1 MTASPHLEPVPSDGA
16 PSSPHAVDA
25 ENVILGAIL
34 LNGQK
39 DYDTVG
45 DIVDAE
51 DFFAPRNRLIFRTC
65 GFLGAGGRHIDS
77 ITVANALRTESKLDD
92 AGGIDYLAELM
103 AIAAPS
109 ANLVE
114 YARIVRDKAL
124 LRKMIEALDDSRADA
139 YKPGQAEVGQLLDRA
154 EARILEV
161 GQRMD
166 DARRGL
172 VSIVKETTTFENR
185 TIDAFE
191 RGRPIEGIKTGVADL
206 DRMTTGLHPGDLVI
220 VAGRPGAGKTAFA
233 LQIAR
238 RVAGEDGGDKNG
250 VGIFSLE
257 MSAEQVIMR
266 WLSNVTKIP
275 GVKLRTGKVNPVEI
289 NRMSG
294 EADALRDLPLFIDD
308 SGALNI
314 LELARARA
322 AAVARIAARQKTPV
336 AGRRRLF
343 AVAERRKRQPQRK
356 PRHRNRGHLART
368 QNAGERTFD
377 SGRGV
382 VATFARRSKPPR
394 QAPAIV
400 GFARIGGDRA
410 RRRCRLVFAPR
421 KAAARFFRS
430 RLRRCVRSVRRHRSR
445 RRQAA
450 QRADRQV
457 FAALSQIVA
466 CISRRPK
473 RAQAMVARPRR
484 RPKTRSTAAFERLRC
499 AFAKAASWP
508 IQPSKCIGWSMTSNR
523 IRCFCRGAS
532 ASRSRAAM
540 TKDADGG
547 AEKNQIVQATL
558 HLRHRGLR
566 ASFATEN
573 RHRQPTAIDMKLAA
587 GALKSLSGKWRFF
600 ARR

>member
-25 ENVILGAIL
+25 ENVMLGAIL

-51 DFFAPRNRLIFRTC
+51 DFFAPRNRLIFRAC
-65 GFLGAGGRHIDS
+65 GFLGASGRHIDA
-77 ITVANALRTESKLDD
+77 IIIANALKAEGKLDD
-92 AGGIDYLAELM
+92 AGGVDYLAELM
-103 AIAAPS
+103 TIAAPS
-109 ANLVE
+109 DSLGE
-114 YARIVRDKAL
+114 YARIVREMAL
-124 LRKMIEALDDSRADA
+124 LRKMIEALDDSRAEA
-139 YKPGQAEVGQLLDRA
+139 YKPGQVEVGQLLDRA

-191 RGRPIEGIKTGVADL
+191 RGRPIEGIKTGIADL

-314 LELARARA
+314 LELRARARRLWRELRRDKKRLSLVVVDYLQLLSA
-322 AAVARIAARQKTPV
+322 ESGSRNENRATEIAAISRGLKTLAKELSTPV
-336 AGRRRLF
+336 VALSQLSRAGQNRPDKRPQLSDLRESGAIEQDADVVLF
-343 AVAERRKRQPQRK
+343 LHQE
-356 PRHRNRGHLART
+356 
-368 QNAGERTFD
+368 
-377 SGRGV
+377 
-382 VATFARRSKPPR
+382 KPPPDSSDPGY
-394 QAPAIV
+394 ADA
-400 GFARIGGDRA
+400 FD
-410 RRRCRLVFAPR
+410 
-421 KAAARFFRS
+421 
-430 RLRRCVRSVRRHRSR
+430 SVRRHRSR

-457 FAALSQIVA
+457 FAALSQIVPVF
-466 CISRRPK
+466 SRRPK
-473 RAQAMVARPRR
+473 RAQIRRAAARPRR

-508 IQPSKCIGWSMTSNR
+508 IRLSKCIGWSMTSNR

-532 ASRSRAAM
+532 ASRSRAATM
-540 TKDADGG
+540 KKRTA
-547 AEKNQIVQATL
+547 AERKIKWCRRLCICVIAACAPRLRPKTAT
-558 HLRHRGLR
+558 
-566 ASFATEN
+566 AS
-573 RHRQPTAIDMKLAA
+573 
-587 GALKSLSGKWRFF
+587 
-600 ARR
+600 RRPSI

>member
-139 YKPGQAEVGQLLDRA
+139 YKPGQVEVGQLLDRA

-314 LELARARA
+314 LELRARAR
-322 AAVARIAARQKTPV
+322 RLWREL
-336 AGRRRLF
+336 RRDKKRLSL
-343 AVAERRKRQPQRK
+343 VVVDYLQLLSAESGSRNEK
-356 PRHRNRGHLART
+356 PRHRNCGHLART

-377 SGRGV
+377 SGCGV
-382 VATFARRSKPPR
+382 VATFARRPKPPR

-410 RRRCRLVFAPR
+410 RRRCRLVFASR

-430 RLRRCVRSVRRHRSR
+430 RLRRCVRSVRRYRSR

-457 FAALSQIVA
+457 FAALSQIVPIFRNA
-466 CISRRPK
+466 RNARKPWP
-473 RAQAMVARPRR
+473 RARAAARR
-484 RPKTRSTAAFERLRC
+484 RARRRRLSGC
-499 AFAKAASWP
+499 
-508 IQPSKCIGWSMTSNR
+508 
-523 IRCFCRGAS
+523 GA
-532 ASRSRAAM
+532 RSR
-540 TKDADGG
+540 KPRGG
-547 AEKNQIVQATL
+547 TFGRANVSAGR
-558 HLRHRGLR
+558 RHRIV
-566 ASFATEN
+566 SVVFAVV
-573 RHRQPTAIDMKLAA
+573 
-587 GALKSLSGKWRFF
+587 
-600 ARR
+600 

>member
-1 MTASPHLEPVPSDGA
+1 MTPSPHLEPVPSDGA

-275 GVKLRTGKVNPVEI
+275 GIKLRTGKVNPVEI

-314 LELARARA
+314 LELRARARRLWRELRRDKKRLSLVVVDYLQLLSA
-322 AAVARIAARQKTPV
+322 ESGSRNENRATEIAAISRGLKTLAKELSTPV
-336 AGRRRLF
+336 
-343 AVAERRKRQPQRK
+343 V
-356 PRHRNRGHLART
+356 
-368 QNAGERTFD
+368 
-377 SGRGV
+377 
-382 VATFARRSKPPR
+382 
-394 QAPAIV
+394 
-400 GFARIGGDRA
+400 
-410 RRRCRLVFAPR
+410 
-421 KAAARFFRS
+421 
-430 RLRRCVRSVRRHRSR
+430 
-445 RRQAA
+445 
-450 QRADRQV
+450 
-457 FAALSQIVA
+457 ALSQ
-466 CISRRPK
+466 
-473 RAQAMVARPRR
+473 
-484 RPKTRSTAAFERLRC
+484 L
-499 AFAKAASWP
+499 
-508 IQPSKCIGWSMTSNR
+508 
-523 IRCFCRGAS
+523 
-532 ASRSRAAM
+532 SRAGQNRPDKRPQLSDLRESGAIEQ
-540 TKDADGG
+540 DADVVLFLHQEKPPPDSSDPGYADAFDLFEDIEVVVGKQRNGPTGKFSLRFRKSCLYFETPETRANPAGG
-547 AEKNQIVQATL
+547 
-558 HLRHRGLR
+558 R
-566 ASFATEN
+566 APAPPPE
-573 RHRQPTAIDMKLAA
+573 D
-587 GALKSLSGKWRFF
+587 ALDGGV
-600 ARR
+600 